1 MFTESILHEHPE
13 MIKAFMGIPAEVFWR
28 IVDIVTS
35 KLPEFD
41 QVRLERS
48 DRKRKSGA
56 GRGCDQPIALR
67 VAATLTYLRL
77 HAPQIA
83 IAMMYGTTQ
92 PDISRD
98 LRRILPV
105 VQSALPCP
113 QVWKLLEGDEQAID
127 PAEQLNMTALVN
139 GHALADATEQRVSRS
154 SDKETRKKYY
164 SGKKKQFTLKTQ
176 FLTDD
181 DPHIQAI
188 SASVPGAELHTV
200 ERLPDGCE
208 LDVDKG
214 YQGMDKQVNLIEI
227 MDVQSGEKRTVA
239 RLTVK
244 IPHKKPKGGELT
256 EEQRAFNA
264 VVIAIRVRI
273 EHCIGWVKI
282 WAILATRF
290 RCAHSIYTSIM
301 PAICGLVNLQTNSWQ
316 AAKFANSA

>member
-127 PAEQLNMTALVN
+127 PAEQLNMTAL
-139 GHALADATEQRVSRS
+139 
-154 SDKETRKKYY
+154 
-164 SGKKKQFTLKTQ
+164 
-176 FLTDD
+176 
-181 DPHIQAI
+181 
-188 SASVPGAELHTV
+188 
-200 ERLPDGCE
+200 
-208 LDVDKG
+208 
-214 YQGMDKQVNLIEI
+214 
-227 MDVQSGEKRTVA
+227 
-239 RLTVK
+239 
-244 IPHKKPKGGELT
+244 
-256 EEQRAFNA
+256 
-264 VVIAIRVRI
+264 
-273 EHCIGWVKI
+273 W
-282 WAILATRF
+282 
-290 RCAHSIYTSIM
+290 
-301 PAICGLVNLQTNSWQ
+301 
-316 AAKFANSA
+316 